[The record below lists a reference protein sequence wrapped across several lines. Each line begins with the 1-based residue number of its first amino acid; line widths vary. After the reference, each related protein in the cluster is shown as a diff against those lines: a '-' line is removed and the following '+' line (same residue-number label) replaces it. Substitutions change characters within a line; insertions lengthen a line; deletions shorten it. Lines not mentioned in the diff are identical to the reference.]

1 MKETHAECNFSCR
14 PKLPFLTYFKDI
26 KFEGLDSWL
35 NGYEYALLAEDPNP
49 VPSTNVVSR

>member
-1 MKETHAECNFSCR
+1 MKETHAECNFSCH
-14 PKLPFLTYFKDI
+14 PKLLFLTYFKDI

-35 NGYEYALLAEDPNP
+35 NAYGHALLAEDPSP